1 MKLSFY
7 RKTLIV
13 LFEVITL
20 FPVYI
25 NIKGFIEN
33 QFYKWYEWN
42 IFFLN
47 WRLRE
52 FENKKDKIVVV

>member
-1 MKLSFY
+1 MFQNLDMKLSFY

-33 QFYKWYEWN
+33 QFYK
-42 IFFLN
+42 
-47 WRLRE
+47 
-52 FENKKDKIVVV
+52 